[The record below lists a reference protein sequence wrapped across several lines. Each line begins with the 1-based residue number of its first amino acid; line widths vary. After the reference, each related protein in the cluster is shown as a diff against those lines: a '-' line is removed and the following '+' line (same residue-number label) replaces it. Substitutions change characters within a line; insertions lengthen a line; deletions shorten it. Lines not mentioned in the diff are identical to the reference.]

1 MVWSK
6 SVKEIDLATSMMFSY
21 LPNNASKRMGYF
33 QIKRMEYYWPTMVKD
48 CIINEMNIVY

>member
-21 LPNNASKRMGYF
+21 LPNNASKYITHTLIPLKMIIIELIGYLL
-33 QIKRMEYYWPTMVKD
+33 
-48 CIINEMNIVY
+48 